1 MIKIRLFLLLLI
13 IMIYNL
19 SINTLKSA
27 NSNIFKQILTD
38 LQQNQS
44 PEIIDLLKQA
54 EQKAEN
60 LENQTD
66 LRVKKLQEEAAE
78 EVTQINNNLGKDIE
92 AISNDAYNETELIK
106 KSAAQETQELTRE
119 AKQELNTINN
129 KIKSDILQFKKDAA
143 LKILEIIDKADE
155 EALKIRKSQRE
166 QMTLDNLQKS
176 IDQIPLIEMHNLAKY
191 SINLDPIPENLKI
204 TAKNEFNSNT
214 AFLQKI
220 ILDAE
225 DPTQMS
231 DFINTFEKQ
240 KIWFDKTL
248 RSSKYLS
255 DPNYTQIINKNAQ
268 LDFITT
274 AIKKSDSI
282 IENLELS
289 AAQKKQIRLKF
300 LYEINFIKKQKPIS
314 DNDIRALTINIIEEI
329 SGKKA
334 SEFPELKL
342 AKVKFSEKAET
353 LSRQMFELQL
363 TNKELLN
370 KVDEN
375 QKIANDMKKLIS
387 ELNTQKEEYRN
398 RIELTEQ
405 VDKSKILEQ
414 SIFKAEQENKNKI
427 DLEIQIYEKE
437 ITNKLKNSKN

>member
-1 MIKIRLFLLLLI
+1 MANIRLLLLLI
-13 IMIYNL
+13 ILIGYP
-19 SINTLKSA
+19 SINSLNA
-27 NSNIFKQILTD
+27 NKSNIFKQILTD
-38 LQQNQS
+38 LKQNQS

-92 AISNDAYNETELIK
+92 AISKDAYNETELIK

-119 AKQELNTINN
+119 AKQELNIINN
-129 KIKSDILQFKKDAA
+129 KIKADILQFKKDAA

-155 EALKIRKSQRE
+155 EALKIRKAQRE
-166 QMTLDNLQKS
+166 QMALANLQKS
-176 IDQIPLIEMHNLAKY
+176 IDQISPIEMHNLEKY
-191 SINLDPIPENLKI
+191 SINFDPIPENLKI
-204 TAKNEFNSNT
+204 TAENEFNSNT
-214 AFLQKI
+214 EFLQKI

-225 DPTQMS
+225 DPTQIS

-414 SIFKAEQENKNKI
+414 SIFKTEQENKNKI